1 MTMTLPQLSGFLRRS
16 YSTGLLVAASLGASL
31 AINAQVQNCG
41 LPTGSGG
48 TLSTSQPTI
57 CADGSLWA
65 PPSLAGYTAGLT
77 RTEYI
82 FQDPSDIVYNEDSTV
97 FGPRILAINL
107 TGAFNPQAAGLADG
121 DQFVVTAFHYNIA
134 DLRAFAEALLNGSFL
149 FTPCC
154 TFAELV
160 QGIDVCSVYNSI
172 GIFNGSDITNL
183 NVWVSSIQAF
193 GGPASVN
200 NILFSFDEINAQA
213 GQPCTD
219 ALPLCYAT
227 SSSITVDVECATT
240 CNSAVAPTG
249 QSHTVLG
256 NRVQLNWVPNAGAV
270 GCQVNGKRVPTGP
283 QPSVNVLTAP
293 YNSTNVPFAVAG
305 AGTTWTWRVRCACSI
320 TPLDV
325 SPYTAYGDTFS
336 IPVARETQDLPAA
349 EQLSV
354 LSLYPIPATNQLTVN
369 SGVGLNSL
377 EIFDAVGRLR
387 QVVQTQEWSAAQ
399 QTIQLDNLE
408 PGFYLLVGRYS
419 SFGAE
424 NTETLPFSV
433 Q

>member
-1 MTMTLPQLSGFLRRS
+1 MTMTLPPISSTLRP
-16 YSTGLLVAASLGASL
+16 LVAAGLLLAASL
-31 AINAQVQNCG
+31 SATAQVQNCS
-41 LPTGSGG
+41 LPAGSGG
-48 TLSTSQPTI
+48 TLSTSQPSI

-65 PPSLAGYTAGLT
+65 PPSLTGYTAGLT
-77 RTEYI
+77 RTEYL
-82 FQDPSDIVYNEDSTV
+82 FQDPSDIVYNDDSTV

-107 TGAFNPQAAGLADG
+107 TGAFDPQAAGLVDG
-121 DQFVVTAFHYNIA
+121 DQFIVTAFNYNIA
-134 DLRAFAEALLNGSFL
+134 DLQDFAQALLNGSFL

-172 GIFNGSDITNL
+172 GVFNGSDITNL

-193 GGPASVN
+193 GGPASIN
-200 NILFSFDEINAQA
+200 NIIFSFNEINAQA

-227 SSSITVDVECATT
+227 SSSITVDITCSSTCSSAT
-240 CNSAVAPTG
+240 APTG
-249 QSHTVLG
+249 QSHTTLS
-256 NRVQLNWVPNAGAV
+256 NRIRLDWTPNAGAV

-283 QPSVNVLTAP
+283 QPSVNVLSAP
-293 YNSTNVPFAVAG
+293 YNTTNVPFSVAG

-325 SPYTAYGDTFS
+325 SPYTVYGDTFS
-336 IPVARETQDLPAA
+336 IPVAREMQDLPSA
-349 EQLSV
+349 EQLNM
-354 LSLYPIPATNQLTVN
+354 LSLYPNPATNQLTVE
-369 SGVGLNSL
+369 GGMGMNSL
-377 EIFDAVGRLR
+377 EIIDAVGRLR
-387 QVVQTQEWSAAQ
+387 QVMQIQEWSGGQ
-399 QTIQLDNLE
+399 QTIQLNNLE
-408 PGFYLLVGRYS
+408 PGFYMLVGRYT

-424 NTETLPFSV
+424 YTETLPFSV